1 MKIPSTVFLSILFLG
16 LLGFVGWISISAYQQ
31 RQGPALDST
40 SEPLFSTRTPSST
53 SHSSTPKVPAS
64 TSTKIVPS
72 SVEKTESPTLE
83 KNATPAA
90 ELIASATSTESVSK
104 NSSSLSS
111 NLCGETGAWNILV
124 IGSNIAEVYGQ
135 KGSDLTRIIRAD
147 FSSPK
152 VVMYTFSRD
161 LWVDTSGLGLTNPN
175 LEYSKL
181 GFVFY
186 EGRIRSLQFALTDT
200 IVDGTRST
208 AGMLS
213 QNFSVKTDHYITID
227 ISHLAAMIDAI
238 GGLPMNIPSRTTD
251 PWIGMVIEAGQQT
264 LTGAQVVAYVRAIPD
279 NDFGRIQRNDLIVEA
294 LRQKM
299 LNSDI
304 LSRFP
309 ELFSKFKN
317 VIITDMSFE
326 QISHLACLLKE
337 TPAGSIIK
345 EGVRQE
351 WTSVGP
357 AGSLL
362 WKSENV
368 LSRLRELGLIQ

>member
-31 RQGPALDST
+31 RQGPTLDST

-53 SHSSTPKVPAS
+53 SHSSTPKAPS
-64 TSTKIVPS
+64 STKIVTPS
-72 SVEKTESPTLE
+72 AKSTENSTLE
-83 KNATPAA
+83 KNVTPEA
-90 ELIASATSTESVSK
+90 ELISSSTPTESVSK
-104 NSSSLSS
+104 KSSSLSS
-111 NLCGETGAWNILV
+111 NLCGETGAWNILL
-124 IGSNIAEVYGQ
+124 IGSNIAEVNGQ

-161 LWVDTSGLGLTNPN
+161 LWVNTSGLGLTNPN
-175 LEYSKL
+175 LENTKL
-181 GFVFY
+181 GLVFH
-186 EGRIRSLQFALTDT
+186 EGRIRSLQFSLTDT
-200 IVDGTRST
+200 IVDGTRSA
-208 AGMLS
+208 AGMLAK
-213 QNFSVKTDHYITID
+213 NFSVKTDHYITID
-227 ISHLAAMIDAI
+227 ISNLAAMIDAI
-238 GGLPMNIPSRTTD
+238 GGLPINIPSRTTD
-251 PWIGMVIEAGQQT
+251 RWIGMVIEAGQQT
-264 LTGAQVVAYVRAIPD
+264 LTGAQVMAYVRAIPD

-304 LSRFP
+304 LSKLP

-317 VIITDMSFE
+317 VIITDMSYE

-337 TPAGSIIK
+337 TPSESIIK

-357 AGSLL
+357 EGSLL
-362 WKSENV
+362 WKSVNV
-368 LSRLRELGLIQ
+368 LSRLKELGLIQ